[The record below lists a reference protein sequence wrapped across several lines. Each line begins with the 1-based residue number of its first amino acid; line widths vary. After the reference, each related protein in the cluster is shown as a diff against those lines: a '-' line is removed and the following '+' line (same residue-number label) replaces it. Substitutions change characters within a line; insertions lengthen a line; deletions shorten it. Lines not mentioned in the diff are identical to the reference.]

1 MSVIPGQ
8 QVLAFQERTEVSR
21 GDILYIIL
29 IAIFVIFYFGVG
41 RGGG

>member
-1 MSVIPGQ
+1 MSLIPGQ
-8 QVLAFQERTEVSR
+8 QVLAFQEGKEVSR

-29 IAIFVIFYFGVG
+29 IAIFVIFYFGAG